1 MSRYYTII
9 CLLFLQI
16 NGYAA
21 VFTHK
26 KTMPDTPVC
35 IQVMKT
41 FSPDGDGKDD
51 VWKIGNLDCMIA
63 AEVKIYSRWG
73 ELVYESE
80 QYKNDWNGVK
90 KKKPLPA
97 GTYIY
102 LLKILLA
109 NNTLTELKGDVT
121 ILR

>member
-1 MSRYYTII
+1 MPLCSPT
-9 CLLFLQI
+9 
-16 NGYAA
+16 
-21 VFTHK
+21 K
-26 KTMPDTPVC
+26 KAMPDTPVC

-63 AEVKIYSRWG
+63 ANVKIYSRWG